1 MKYAIE
7 YEHLKD
13 ELVMTNEIEWHFNKI
28 KDSANEHSLEL
39 SDEEFKG
46 FFKLQ
51 LRDKDVEWMMHKMSV
66 HKLSFTSAL
75 IVYIIY

>member
-13 ELVMTNEIEWHFNKI
+13 ELVTSFEWKRPFNKV
-28 KDSANEHSLEL
+28 KDAANENHLEL

-51 LRDKDVEWMMHKMSV
+51 LRDKDVEWMMHRMSV
-66 HKLSFTSAL
+66 HELSFADAL
-75 IVYIIY
+75 ITYIIY